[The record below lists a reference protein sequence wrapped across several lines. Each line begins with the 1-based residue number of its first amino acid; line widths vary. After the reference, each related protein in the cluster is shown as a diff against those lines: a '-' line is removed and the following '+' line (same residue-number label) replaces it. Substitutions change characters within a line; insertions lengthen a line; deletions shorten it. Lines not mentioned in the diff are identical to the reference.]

1 MGTPSFTWSD
11 IINAANS
18 FLSNDFVAGCIIVIL
33 ALGIV
38 TKLAEFMKGVIEDL
52 SGVSRVFVL
61 ASHIS

>member
-18 FLSNDFVAGCIIVIL
+18 FLSNDFVAGCIIVVL

-38 TKLAEFMKGVIEDL
+38 TKLAEFMKGVIED
-52 SGVSRVFVL
+52 
-61 ASHIS
+61 